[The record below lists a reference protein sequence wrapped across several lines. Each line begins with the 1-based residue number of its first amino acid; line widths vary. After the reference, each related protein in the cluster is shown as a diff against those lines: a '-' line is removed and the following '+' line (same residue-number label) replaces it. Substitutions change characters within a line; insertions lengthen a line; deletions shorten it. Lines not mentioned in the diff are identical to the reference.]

1 VTEHQGI
8 LSVTVISVI
17 GESGG
22 HTNGLDEFSQTR
34 ISHQVAYALAEFGF
48 RDRNISWAT
57 DIFIDN
63 LCIEIEKEK
72 LI

>member
-1 VTEHQGI
+1 
-8 LSVTVISVI
+8 VTVISVI

-22 HTNGLDEFSQTR
+22 THNGLDEFSQTR

-48 RDRNISWAT
+48 CDRNIFSAT

-63 LCIEIEKEK
+63 FCH
-72 LI
+72 